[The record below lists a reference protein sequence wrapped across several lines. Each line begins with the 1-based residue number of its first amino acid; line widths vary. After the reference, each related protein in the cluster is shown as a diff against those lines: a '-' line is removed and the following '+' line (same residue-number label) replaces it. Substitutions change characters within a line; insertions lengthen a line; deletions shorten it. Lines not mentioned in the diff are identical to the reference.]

1 MIVFDSISQV
11 WNYILQLPTS
21 VLEVYLKHFGVITEI
36 KLTIQY
42 IYLYIFKVY
51 DQLSG
56 KMLYY
61 AGCVSLII

>member
-11 WNYILQLPTS
+11 WNDILQLPTS

-42 IYLYIFKVY
+42 IYLYFFKVC

-56 KMLYY
+56 EMLYY

>member
-11 WNYILQLPTS
+11 WNSILQLPTS
-21 VLEVYLKHFGVITEI
+21 VLEVYLKHFGIITEI
-36 KLTIQY
+36 KLTTQY

-56 KMLYY
+56 ELLYY
-61 AGCVSLII
+61 AGCVSLIM